1 MAPYE
6 AVLDASALLALLHSE
21 PGGEVVE
28 PLLDRAAISSVNW
41 SEVAQ
46 KSIERG
52 RPPGPLREDL
62 EALGLQIV
70 PFTTQ
75 EAEMAAHLREGTR
88 HLGLSLGDRACL
100 ATAITLG
107 ARPVTADQRWRL
119 LDVGTPVQVVR

>member
-1 MAPYE
+1 MLWYE
-6 AVLDASALLALLHSE
+6 AVLDASALLALLHAE
-21 PGGEVVE
+21 PGGELVE
-28 PLLDRAAISSVNW
+28 PVLERAAISSVNW

-52 RPPGPLREDL
+52 KPPGSLREDL

-75 EAEMAAHLREGTR
+75 EAEMAAQLREGTR

-100 ATAITLG
+100 ATAIILR
-107 ARPVTADQRWRL
+107 ARPITADRRWRD
-119 LDVGTPVQVVR
+119 LDIGVPVQLVR

>member
-1 MAPYE
+1 MASLE

-21 PGGEVVE
+21 TGSDVVE

-52 RPPGPLREDL
+52 KPPGPLREDL
-62 EALGLQIV
+62 QSLGLQII
-70 PFTTQ
+70 PFTAQ
-75 EAEMAAHLREGTR
+75 EAEMAAQLREGTR

-100 ATAITLG
+100 ATAIILR
-107 ARPVTADQRWRL
+107 ARPITADRRWRD
-119 LDVGTPVQVVR
+119 LDIGLPVQLVR